1 MKPFIDKRNHQ
12 FCNRTEKIG
21 ENKLFED
28 VANDIND
35 AHKIN
40 KNNFSKN
47 FRGSRGNRMMA
58 NPQSSYDQKGRY
70 RTGQFNYTDQNKNF
84 VRGSRD
90 RRNLRKGYYN

>member
-58 NPQSSYDQKGRY
+58 NPQFIYDQKGRY
-70 RTGQFNYTDQNKNF
+70 RTGQFNYTDQN
-84 VRGSRD
+84 
-90 RRNLRKGYYN
+90 